1 MGEYVAEH
9 EAANDVK
16 KVPDKDRSKTELMGY
31 TSYHSQYLA
40 NRITLEGLGDEA
52 FAKSLSTARVDMN
65 PHQVD
70 AALFALE
77 SPLSKG
83 VILGD
88 EVGLGKTIEACLV
101 IAQKWAERKRKVL
114 LIVPASLRKQW
125 AQELREKFSFDS
137 LILDAKTYKDRL
149 RSGVRRPFEAENA
162 VVIVSY
168 EFAAGKADDVAVIDW
183 DLVIYDEAHRL
194 RNVYKKSGSKRAK
207 KLKEALQR
215 PFKML
220 LTATPLQNSLMELFG
235 LVSMIDDHHFGDQ
248 YSFRTMYTGARASPA
263 TLSVLKDRLSQVCLR
278 TLRRQ
283 VVEAGHINFTK
294 RLVRTFDFEP
304 GNEEVLLYEQVSTF
318 LQRKDTIAFGD
329 RTNHLLL
336 LIARKIL
343 GSSTFAISQ
352 FLQGIINRLEEKK
365 RIDESLLNDID
376 TIDELAEEWGDEDG
390 AEPEKPAYDPATLA
404 AEIAELKEYRDLA
417 LSIGSNAKGEK
428 LVEKLP
434 EILAEIVK
442 RGGQEKAVIF
452 TESVRTQK
460 YLVEVLAANGF
471 DGRIV
476 FMNGSNNDAGSKTI
490 YADWLERHQGT
501 DAISGSKNA
510 DMKAAIVEA
519 FRSDDKSILVSTE
532 SGAEGINLQF
542 CSLIVNFDLPWN
554 PQRIEQ
560 RIGRCHRY
568 GQKLDVTVV
577 NLLNRKNKVEARV
590 YELLEKKF
598 KLFEGVFGVSDEV
611 LGTIERGIDFERK
624 VLTIV
629 QEARSDEEV
638 QLAFDL
644 LQEEL
649 EEKIDADMLDAR
661 KKLMEHMDQDVVSR
675 LKSRKG
681 AIEGSLNEFTRRL
694 TTIARAELPD
704 ANFHNDQSPRFDYQ
718 GKTYTTEWPLADE
731 EGWQFFRLADGNLAE
746 TLVNQAKDRKLDL
759 RCLRFDHSAYSS
771 VIADVKDL
779 GGKSGWLKLSK
790 LSIKNSQSVREHIV
804 AACITDE
811 GEEVH
816 PETVDRLFLIPA
828 TDKGAPAI
836 PVPDDKFLAVEETLQ
851 QAIVEKAQQQNAEWL
866 DAETDKLDAY
876 ADDLEKAA
884 EVEIKEMDD
893 EIRAARRAL
902 RSNTAMA
909 MADKLTEKRRIQR
922 LESKRD
928 DMKLKTFERRK
939 KIRDEV
945 NQMLDD
951 IAQSMDTAPVLEP
964 MFSIRWEVVA

>member
-1 MGEYVAEH
+1 MT
-9 EAANDVK
+9 D
-16 KVPDKDRSKTELMGY
+16 Y
-31 TSYHSQYLA
+31 THYHSQYLA

-52 FAKSLSTARVDMN
+52 FAKSLSAARVDMN

-70 AALFALE
+70 AALFALQ

-101 IAQKWAERKRKVL
+101 IAQKWAERKRRVM

-125 AQELREKFSFDS
+125 AQELREKFSLGS
-137 LILDAKTYKDRL
+137 VILDAKTYKDRL
-149 RSGVRRPFEAENA
+149 KAGIRRPFEADNA

-168 EFAAGKADDVAVIDW
+168 EFAAGKADDVATIDW
-183 DLVIYDEAHRL
+183 DLVIFDEAHRL

-207 KLKEALQR
+207 QLKEALQR

-248 YSFRTMYTGARASPA
+248 YSFRTMYTGASSSPA
-263 TLSVLKDRLSQVCLR
+263 SLSILKTRLAQVCQR

-283 VVEAGHINFTK
+283 VVEAGHINYTK
-294 RLVRTFDFEP
+294 RLPRTFDFEP
-304 GNEEVLLYEQVSTF
+304 GNEEVQLYDAVSAF

-329 RTNHLLL
+329 RTNHLVTLV
-336 LIARKIL
+336 ARKIL

-352 FLQGIINRLEEKK
+352 FLQGIINRLEEQK
-365 RIDESLLNDID
+365 RIDESALDDID
-376 TIDELAEEWGDEDG
+376 TFDELAEELEEEDFVTDE
-390 AEPEKPAYDPATLA
+390 PSIDPVLFE
-404 AEIAELKEYRDLA
+404 AEIAELKSYRDLA

-460 YLVEVLAANGF
+460 YLGDVLAANGF

-476 FMNGSNNDAGSKTI
+476 LLNGSNSDADSKAI
-490 YADWLERHQGT
+490 YADWLMRHQGT
-501 DAISGSKNA
+501 DAISGSKSA

-519 FRSDDKSILVSTE
+519 FKSGDRSIMISTE

-542 CSLIVNFDLPWN
+542 CSLVVNFDLPWN

-568 GQKLDVTVV
+568 GQVLDVTVV
-577 NLLNRKNKVEARV
+577 NLLNRKNKAEARV

-598 KLFEGVFGVSDEV
+598 KLFEGVFGASDEV
-611 LGTIERGIDFERK
+611 LGAIERGIDFERK
-624 VLTIV
+624 VLEIV
-629 QEARSDEEV
+629 QGSRSDEEV
-638 QLAFDL
+638 QLSFDL
-644 LQEEL
+644 LQNEM

-661 KKLMEHMDQDVVSR
+661 KKLMEHMDQDVVGR
-675 LKSRKG
+675 LKSRKSM
-681 AIEGSLNEFTRRL
+681 IEGTLDEFTRRL
-694 TTIARAELPD
+694 LTVARAELPD
-704 ANFHNDQSPRFDYQ
+704 ANFHGDHSPRFDYQ
-718 GKTYTTEWPLADE
+718 GSTYTTEWPLADE

-746 TLVNQAKDRKLDL
+746 TLVNRAKERQLGT
-759 RCLRFDHSAYSS
+759 CSLRFDHSAYPN
-771 VIADVKDL
+771 VIADVRDL
-779 GGKSGWLKLSK
+779 GGKAGWLKLSK
-790 LSIKNSQSVREHIV
+790 FSIKTPQSVREHIV

-811 GEEVH
+811 GEEIH

-828 TDKGAPAI
+828 TNNGAPSELL
-836 PVPDDKFLAVEETLQ
+836 PDEKLLAAEASQ
-851 QAIVEKAQQQNAEWL
+851 QQEIFDEAQEQNAEWL

-884 EVEIKEMDD
+884 EAEIKELDD
-893 EIRAARRAL
+893 EIKAARKAL
-902 RSNTAMA
+902 RTNTALA
-909 MADKLTEKRRIQR
+909 MTEKLTEKRRIQR
-922 LESKRD
+922 IESKRD
-928 DMKLKTFERRK
+928 KMKLKTFERRK
-939 KIRDEV
+939 NIRDEV

-951 IAQSMDTAPVLEP
+951 IAQSMDAAPVLEP
-964 MFSIRWEVVA
+964 LFSTRWEVVA

>member
-1 MGEYVAEH
+1 MV
-9 EAANDVK
+9 
-16 KVPDKDRSKTELMGY
+16 SY
-31 TSYHSQYLA
+31 TPHHSQYLA
-40 NRITLEGLGDEA
+40 NRITLEGVGDDA

-70 AALFALE
+70 AALFALQ

-101 IAQKWAERKRKVL
+101 IAQKWAERKRRVL
-114 LIVPASLRKQW
+114 LVVPASLRKQW
-125 AQELREKFSFDS
+125 SQELHEKFSLDS
-137 LILDAKTYKDRL
+137 VILDAKTFKDRL
-149 RSGVRRPFEAENA
+149 KSGIHRPFEADDA

-168 EFAAGKADDVAVIDW
+168 EFAAGRADEVAVIDW
-183 DLVIYDEAHRL
+183 DLVIFDEAHRL
-194 RNVYKKSGSKRAK
+194 RNVYKKNGSKRAK
-207 KLKEALQR
+207 QLKEALKR

-248 YSFRTMYTGARASPA
+248 YSFRTMYTGARTSPA
-263 TLSVLKDRLSQVCLR
+263 SLSVLKSRLAPICQR

-294 RLVRTFDFEP
+294 RLPRTFDFEP
-304 GNEEVLLYEQVSTF
+304 GNEEVQLYEQVSAF

-329 RTNHLLL
+329 RANHLVTLV
-336 LIARKIL
+336 ARKIL

-352 FLQGIINRLEEKK
+352 FLQGIINRLEERK
-365 RIDESLLNDID
+365 RIDESALADID
-376 TIDELAEEWGDEDG
+376 TIDELAEELGEDDEG
-390 AEPEKPAYDPATLA
+390 EQEPTIDPALLDT
-404 AEIAELKEYRDLA
+404 EIAELKSYRDLA
-417 LSIGSNAKGEK
+417 ASIGSNAKGEK

-434 EILAEIVK
+434 EILDEIVK

-460 YLVEVLAANGF
+460 YLGEVLAANGF
-471 DGRIV
+471 EGRIV
-476 FMNGSNNDAGSKTI
+476 LLNGSNNDADSKAL
-490 YADWLERHQGT
+490 YADWLTRHQGT
-501 DAISGSKNA
+501 DAISGSKSA

-519 FRSDDKSILVSTE
+519 FKSDEKAILIATE

-542 CSLIVNFDLPWN
+542 CSLLVNFDLPWN
-554 PQRIEQ
+554 PQRVEQ

-577 NLLNRKNKVEARV
+577 NLLNRKNKAEARV

-598 KLFEGVFGVSDEV
+598 KLFEGVFGASDEV

-624 VLTIV
+624 VLEIV
-629 QEARSDEEV
+629 QNARSDEEV
-638 QLAFDL
+638 QLSFDL
-644 LQEEL
+644 LQQEMEE
-649 EEKIDADMLDAR
+649 EIDADMLDAR
-661 KKLMEHMDQDVVSR
+661 KKLMEHMDQDVVDR

-681 AIEGSLNEFTRRL
+681 VIEGSLNDFTRRL

-704 ANFHNDQSPRFDYQ
+704 ANFHAEQSPRFDFEGQ
-718 GKTYTTEWPLADE
+718 TYTTEWPYADE
-731 EGWQFFRLADGNLAE
+731 QGWQFFRLADGNLAE
-746 TLVNQAKDRKLDL
+746 ILVNRAKERQLDV
-759 RCLRFDHSAYSS
+759 RTLRFDHSAYPN
-771 VIADVKDL
+771 ILADVRDL

-790 LSIKNSQSVREHIV
+790 LTLKTPQAVREHIV
-804 AACITDE
+804 AACIADD
-811 GEEVH
+811 GDEVH
-816 PETVDRLFLIPA
+816 PDTVDRLFLV
-828 TDKGAPAI
+828 PAI
-836 PVPDDKFLAVEETLQ
+836 DAGEPLMPMPNDNLLTVEAAQ
-851 QAIVEKAQQQNAEWL
+851 QLTIVELAQQQNAEWL

-884 EVEIKEMDD
+884 DVEIKELDT
-893 EIRAARRAL
+893 EIKAARKAL
-902 RSNTAMA
+902 RTNTSLA
-909 MADKLTEKRRIQR
+909 MADKLREKRRIQS
-922 LESKRD
+922 LENKRD

-951 IAQSMDTAPVLEP
+951 IAQSMDTAPILEP

>member
-1 MGEYVAEH
+1 MTV
-9 EAANDVK
+9 
-16 KVPDKDRSKTELMGY
+16 Y
-31 TSYHSQYLA
+31 THYHSQYLA

-70 AALFALE
+70 AALFALQ

-101 IAQKWAERKRKVL
+101 IAQKWAERKRRVM

-125 AQELREKFSFDS
+125 AQELREKFSLDS
-137 LILDAKTYKDRL
+137 VILDAKTYKDRL
-149 RSGVRRPFEAENA
+149 KAGIRRPFEADNA

-168 EFAAGKADDVAVIDW
+168 EFAAGKSDDIAVIDW
-183 DLVIYDEAHRL
+183 DLVIFDEAHRL

-207 KLKEALQR
+207 QLKEALQR

-248 YSFRTMYTGARASPA
+248 YSFRTMYAGAGSSPA
-263 TLSVLKDRLSQVCLR
+263 SLSILKNRLAQVCQR

-294 RLVRTFDFEP
+294 RLPRTFDFEP
-304 GNEEVLLYEQVSTF
+304 GNEEVQLYEAVSAF

-329 RTNHLLL
+329 RTNHLVTLV
-336 LIARKIL
+336 ARKIL

-352 FLQGIINRLEEKK
+352 FLQGIINRLEEQK
-365 RIDESLLNDID
+365 RIDETALGDID
-376 TIDELAEEWGDEDG
+376 TFDELAEELDEDELN
-390 AEPEKPAYDPATLA
+390 ADEPSIDPALLE
-404 AEIAELKEYRDLA
+404 AEIKELTGYRDLA

-442 RGGQEKAVIF
+442 RGGQGKAVIF

-460 YLVEVLAANGF
+460 YLNEVLSANGF

-476 FMNGSNNDAGSKTI
+476 LLNGSNSDVESKAI
-490 YADWLERHQGT
+490 YADWLAMHQGT
-501 DAISGSKNA
+501 EAISGSKSA

-519 FRSDDKSILVSTE
+519 FKSDDKSIMISTE

-554 PQRIEQ
+554 PQRVEQ

-568 GQKLDVTVV
+568 GQLLDVTVV
-577 NLLNRKNKVEARV
+577 NLLNRKNKAEARV

-598 KLFEGVFGVSDEV
+598 KLFEGVFGASDEV

-624 VLTIV
+624 VLEIV

-638 QLAFDL
+638 QYSFDL
-644 LQEEL
+644 LQEEM

-661 KKLMEHMDQDVVSR
+661 KKLMEHMDQDVVGR
-675 LKSRKG
+675 LKTRKG
-681 AIEGSLNEFTRRL
+681 MIEGSLDEFTRRL
-694 TTIARAELPD
+694 ITLARAELPH
-704 ANFHNDQSPRFDYQ
+704 ANFHGDQSPRFDHA
-718 GKTYTTEWPLADE
+718 GLTYTTEWPLADE
-731 EGWQFFRLADGNLAE
+731 EGWQFFRLVDGNLAE
-746 TLVNQAKDRKLDL
+746 NLVVQAKERQLSL
-759 RCLRFDHSAYSS
+759 GCLRFDHSAYAS
-771 VIADVKDL
+771 VVADVKALD
-779 GGKSGWLKLSK
+779 GKAGWLKLSK
-790 LSIKNSQSVREHIV
+790 LTIKTPQSIREHIV
-804 AACITDE
+804 AACITDD

-828 TDKGAPAI
+828 SDNGTPSTSS
-836 PVPDDKFLAVEETLQ
+836 PDEALLSVEAAQQ
-851 QAIVEKAQQQNAEWL
+851 QAITEEALQQNAEWL

-884 EVEIKEMDD
+884 EAEIKEMDN
-893 EIRAARRAL
+893 EIKAARKAL
-902 RSNTAMA
+902 RTNTGMA
-909 MADKLTEKRRIQR
+909 MTDKLKEKRRIQTI
-922 LESKRD
+922 ENKRD
-928 DMKLKTFERRK
+928 EMKLKTFERRK
-939 KIRDEV
+939 NIRDEV

-964 MFSIRWEVVA
+964 LFSIRWEVVA

>member
-1 MGEYVAEH
+1 MSVNH
-9 EAANDVK
+9 
-16 KVPDKDRSKTELMGY
+16 TH
-31 TSYHSQYLA
+31 YHSQYLA
-40 NRITLEGLGDEA
+40 HRITLEGVSDDA

-70 AALFALE
+70 AALFALQ

-101 IAQKWAERKRKVL
+101 IAQKWAERKRRVL
-114 LIVPASLRKQW
+114 LVVPASLRKQW
-125 AQELREKFSFDS
+125 EQELREKFSLNS
-137 LILDAKTYKDRL
+137 VILDAKTYKDL
-149 RSGVRRPFEAENA
+149 LKLGSRRPFETENA

-168 EFAAGKADDVAVIDW
+168 EFAAGRADEVAVTDW

-194 RNVYKKSGSKRAK
+194 RNVYKKNGSKRAK
-207 KLKEALQR
+207 QLKEALRR

-235 LVSMIDDHHFGDQ
+235 LVSIIDDHHFGDQ
-248 YSFRTMYTGARASPA
+248 YSFRTMYTGARTSPA
-263 TLSVLKDRLSQVCLR
+263 SLSVLKSRLAPVCQR

-294 RLVRTFDFEP
+294 RLPRTFDFEP
-304 GNEEVLLYEQVSTF
+304 GNEEVLLYEKVSAF

-329 RTNHLLL
+329 RANHLVTLV
-336 LIARKIL
+336 ARKIL

-352 FLQGIINRLEEKK
+352 FLQGIINRLEERK
-365 RIDESLLNDID
+365 RIDESALADID
-376 TIDELAEEWGDEDG
+376 TIDELAEELGDDDE
-390 AEPEKPAYDPATLA
+390 AENEPAVDLA
-404 AEIAELKEYRDLA
+404 MLEAEIAELKSYRNLA
-417 LSIGSNAKGEK
+417 TSIGSNAKGEK

-434 EILAEIVK
+434 EIIDEIVK
-442 RGGQEKAVIF
+442 RGGQRKAVIF

-460 YLVEVLAANGF
+460 YLGEVLAVNGF
-471 DGRIV
+471 EGRIV
-476 FMNGSNNDAGSKTI
+476 LLNGSNSDADSKAL
-490 YADWLERHQGT
+490 YADWLARHQGT
-501 DAISGSKNA
+501 DAVSGSKSA

-519 FRSDDKSILVSTE
+519 FKSDEKDILIATE

-542 CSLIVNFDLPWN
+542 CSLLVNFDLPWN
-554 PQRIEQ
+554 PQRVEQ

-577 NLLNRKNKVEARV
+577 NLLNRKNKAEARV

-598 KLFEGVFGVSDEV
+598 KLFEGVFGASDEV

-624 VLTIV
+624 VLEIV
-629 QEARSDEEV
+629 QNARSDEEV
-638 QLAFDL
+638 QYSFDL
-644 LQEEL
+644 LQREM

-661 KKLMEHMDQDVVSR
+661 KKLMENMDQDVVDR

-681 AIEGSLNEFTRRL
+681 VIEGSLNEFTRRL
-694 TTIARAELPD
+694 VSIARAELPE
-704 ANFHNDQSPRFDYQ
+704 AKFHGEQSPRFDFDGQ
-718 GKTYTTEWPLADE
+718 MYTTEWPYADE
-731 EGWQFFRLADGNLAE
+731 QGWQFFRLADGNLAE
-746 TLVNQAKDRKLDL
+746 TLVNRAKERQLGVHT
-759 RCLRFDHSAYSS
+759 LRFDHSAYPN
-771 VIADVKDL
+771 VLADVRDL
-779 GGKSGWLKLSK
+779 GGKAGWLKLSK
-790 LSIKNSQSVREHIV
+790 LTLKTPQSVRQHIV
-804 AACITDE
+804 AACITDD

-816 PETVDRLFLIPA
+816 PDTVDRLFLVPA
-828 TDKGAPAI
+828 TDIGDP
-836 PVPDDKFLAVEETLQ
+836 PMPMPDHDLQ
-851 QAIVEKAQQQNAEWL
+851 ALEAKQQQVIVEQAQQQNAEWL

-884 EVEIKEMDD
+884 EVEIKELDT
-893 EIRAARRAL
+893 EIKAARKAL
-902 RSNTAMA
+902 RTNTSLA
-909 MADKLTEKRRIQR
+909 MADKLKEKRRIQG
-922 LESKRD
+922 LENKRD
-928 DMKLKTFERRK
+928 EMKLKTFERRK

-951 IAQSMDTAPVLEP
+951 IAQSMDTDPILEP

>member
-1 MGEYVAEH
+1 MG
-9 EAANDVK
+9 
-16 KVPDKDRSKTELMGY
+16 TY
-31 TSYHSQYLA
+31 TPYHSQYLA
-40 NRITLEGLGDEA
+40 HRITLEGLGDESL
-52 FAKSLSTARVDMN
+52 AKSLSIARVDMN

-70 AALFALE
+70 AALFALQ

-101 IAQKWAERKRKVL
+101 IAQRWAERKRKVL
-114 LIVPASLRKQW
+114 LIAPASLRKQW

-137 LILDAKTYKDRL
+137 VILDAKTYKERL
-149 RSGVRRPFEAENA
+149 SSGSRRPFEADNA

-168 EFAAGKADDVAVIDW
+168 EFAAGKADDLAVIDW

-194 RNVYKKSGSKRAK
+194 RNVYKKSGAKRAK
-207 KLKEALQR
+207 QLKEALQR
-215 PFKML
+215 SFKML
-220 LTATPLQNSLMELFG
+220 LTATPLQNSLMELYG

-263 TLSVLKDRLSQVCLR
+263 TLSVLKDRLSLVCRR

-304 GNEEVLLYEQVSTF
+304 GNEEVLLYEQVSAF

-329 RTNHLLL
+329 RANHLLT

-352 FLQGIINRLEEKK
+352 FLQGVVNRLEEKK
-365 RIDESLLNDID
+365 RIDESLLDDIE
-376 TIDELAEEWGDEDG
+376 TVSELAEEWEEEDQDE
-390 AEPEKPAYDPATLA
+390 PIYDPAQLA
-404 AEIAELKEYRDLA
+404 AEIAELEGYRDLA
-417 LSIGSNAKGEK
+417 NSIGSNAKGEK

-434 EILAEIVK
+434 DILAEIVE

-460 YLVEVLAANGF
+460 YLNEVLTANGF
-471 DGRIV
+471 DGKIV
-476 FMNGSNNDAGSKTI
+476 LMNGSNSDAESKAI
-490 YADWLERHQGT
+490 YADWLERHRGT
-501 DAISGSKNA
+501 DAISGSKSA

-519 FRSDDKSILVSTE
+519 FKSDGKTILVSTE

-554 PQRIEQ
+554 PQRVEQ

-568 GQKLDVTVV
+568 GQKNDVMVV
-577 NLLNRKNKVEARV
+577 NLLNRKNKAEARV

-624 VLTIV
+624 VLAIV
-629 QEARSDEEV
+629 QESRTDEEV

-649 EEKIDADMLDAR
+649 EQKIDADMLDAR
-661 KKLMEHMDQDVVSR
+661 NKIMEHMDQDVVSL
-675 LKSRKG
+675 LKDRKG
-681 AIEGSLNEFTRRL
+681 EIEGSLNEFTRRL

-704 ANFHNDQSPRFDYQ
+704 AIFHGDQSPRFDYE

-731 EGWQFFRLADGNLAE
+731 EGWQFFRLSDGNLADN
-746 TLVNQAKDRKLDL
+746 LVIQAKGRELSIESL
-759 RCLRFDHSAYSS
+759 TFDHSAYAS
-771 VIADVKDL
+771 VLADVRELD
-779 GGKSGWLKLSK
+779 GKSGWLKLSK
-790 LSIKNSQSVREHIV
+790 LSIKSPQSVREHIV
-804 AACITDE
+804 AACIADDGTI
-811 GEEVH
+811 VH
-816 PETVDRLFLIPA
+816 PETVDRLFLTPA
-828 TDKGAPAI
+828 IQGGAPQTQL
-836 PVPDDKFLAVEETLQ
+836 PQDKLQEVEATLQ
-851 QAIVEKAQQQNAEWL
+851 QGIIEEAQEQNAVWL

-884 EVEIKEMDD
+884 ELEVKEMDE
-893 EIRAARRAL
+893 EIRASRKAL
-902 RSNTAMA
+902 RSNAAMA
-909 MADKLTEKRRIQR
+909 MTDKLAEKRRIQR

-951 IAQSMDTAPVLEP
+951 IAQSMDAAPVLEP
-964 MFSIRWEVVA
+964 MFSIRWGVVA